1 MTEDTHSVL
10 VVTKDSKLSQSISV
24 MLIPPLFE
32 TEVLSDFNE
41 ARRRVAE
48 RSYNIILVDYSEGE
62 GADFATDVSEGLA
75 TILLL
80 TPPSLFEEV
89 SYRVEGYGIIAITNP
104 FDQFYFYNMIK
115 AAIAVQYKVQVL
127 SEGLKPEGI
136 NYQFVKG
143 DIADKTMIDALFEQ
157 YHFDIVVNL
166 AAQAGVRYSIEN
178 PDAYIMSNMMG
189 FYNILEAC
197 RHSCDAVKGT
207 QSKDKGQDALDLRPQ
222 TSDYKGLVC
231 LLEPEE

>member
-10 VVTKDSKLSQSISV
+10 VVSKDSKLSQSISV
-24 MLIPPLFE
+24 MLMSPLFE

-48 RSYNIILVDYSEGE
+48 RSYNIILVDYTEGE
-62 GADFATDVSEGLA
+62 GADFATDVSEGLS

-115 AAIAVQYKVQVL
+115 AAIAMQYKVQVL
-127 SEGLKPEGI
+127 SSQTTKLK
-136 NYQFVKG
+136 VKMEEIKHVNRAKMLLMQNMSMTEQEAHRYIEKQAM
-143 DIADKTMIDALFEQ
+143 DRSMKRIAIADEIIK
-157 YHFDIVVNL
+157 
-166 AAQAGVRYSIEN
+166 RY
-178 PDAYIMSNMMG
+178 G
-189 FYNILEAC
+189 
-197 RHSCDAVKGT
+197 
-207 QSKDKGQDALDLRPQ
+207 
-222 TSDYKGLVC
+222 
-231 LLEPEE
+231 

>member
-115 AAIAVQYKVQVL
+115 AAIAVQ
-127 SEGLKPEGI
+127 SEDPHWYRCMEHR
-136 NYQFVKG
+136 FP
-143 DIADKTMIDALFEQ
+143 F
-157 YHFDIVVNL
+157 
-166 AAQAGVRYSIEN
+166 
-178 PDAYIMSNMMG
+178 
-189 FYNILEAC
+189 C
-197 RHSCDAVKGT
+197 R
-207 QSKDKGQDALDLRPQ
+207 LRPL
-222 TSDYKGLVC
+222 SSCGRRCRL
-231 LLEPEE
+231 

>member
-10 VVTKDSKLSQSISV
+10 VVSKDSKLSQSISV
-24 MLIPPLFE
+24 MLMPPLFE

-41 ARRRVAE
+41 ARRRVTE
-48 RSYNIILVDYSEGE
+48 RSYNIILVDYAEGE

-115 AAIAVQYKVQVL
+115 AAIAMQYKVQVL
-127 SEGLKPEGI
+127 SSQTTKLKVKMEEIKQVNRAKMLLMQNMSMTEQEAHRYIEKEAMDSGLK
-136 NYQFVKG
+136 
-143 DIADKTMIDALFEQ
+143 KT
-157 YHFDIVVNL
+157 
-166 AAQAGVRYSIEN
+166 
-178 PDAYIMSNMMG
+178 
-189 FYNILEAC
+189 
-197 RHSCDAVKGT
+197 AVAEKIIRTYG
-207 QSKDKGQDALDLRPQ
+207 
-222 TSDYKGLVC
+222 
-231 LLEPEE
+231 

>member
-10 VVTKDSKLSQSISV
+10 VVTKDPKLSQSISA

-32 TEVLSDFNE
+32 TEVLNDFNE
-41 ARRRVAE
+41 ARRRISDRV
-48 RSYNIILVDYSEGE
+48 YNIILVDYAEGE
-62 GADFATDVSEGLA
+62 GSDFATDASEALS

-127 SEGLKPEGI
+127 SSQTTKLK
-136 NYQFVKG
+136 VKMEEIKQVNRAKMLLIQNMSMTEQEAHRYIEKE
-143 DIADKTMIDALFEQ
+143 DMDRSMKKTAIAEEI
-157 YHFDIVVNL
+157 IR
-166 AAQAGVRYSIEN
+166 RYS
-178 PDAYIMSNMMG
+178 
-189 FYNILEAC
+189 
-197 RHSCDAVKGT
+197 
-207 QSKDKGQDALDLRPQ
+207 
-222 TSDYKGLVC
+222 
-231 LLEPEE
+231 